1 MWQGTHRNALNTAY
15 PCLPVQYGKWP
26 TDVYE
31 THLTDYRN
39 HVARSGREFGIPR
52 NDQEFLDLYYY
63 LRNRT
68 EVRPG
73 HRHHNIHADDQ
84 SCVSCL
90 LLHAHTIYQLH
101 EICITAYGIGAACR
115 WLDT

>member
-1 MWQGTHRNALNTAY
+1 MV
-15 PCLPVQYGKWP
+15 PVMEGGRGRSVQRPQAQHVVCRSAVKYGKWP
-26 TDVYE
+26 TDMYE

-68 EVRPG
+68 EELGSSTKLPHG
-73 HRHHNIHADDQ
+73 NADHIEAGLRL
-84 SCVSCL
+84 S
-90 LLHAHTIYQLH
+90 YRN
-101 EICITAYGIGAACR
+101 AC
-115 WLDT
+115 W